1 MLEKTRYFKVACRY
15 FSYLSLFDA
24 RDVAEIMQKLGFK
37 PVAKLPPPEFGERI
51 GMAGYIA
58 EIDRNL
64 IYVDTDKQV
73 FRVVSF
79 DFVDIPNS
87 LNTLKLIVNEVN
99 ARYNVLPD
107 FYELAWELT
116 IETDKN
122 VLEIFQKQS
131 QKISL
136 LNDINSELVLNF
148 ALFGIRLF
156 SGTPNSPK
164 WFDIRIEPNL
174 SRNGMGYHIG
184 VIYRDK
190 DWSEFSEQVMKTPDI
205 IKKLIEHIENV

>member
-24 RDVAEIMQKLGFK
+24 RDIVEIMQKLGFK
-37 PVAKLPPPEFGERI
+37 PVAKLPPPEFGAKI
-51 GMAGYIA
+51 GVSGYIA
-58 EIDRNL
+58 EGNRNK
-64 IYVDTDKQV
+64 IYVDTNKLV

-87 LNTLKLIVNEVN
+87 LSTLESIVNEVN
-99 ARYNVLPD
+99 ARYKVLPN
-107 FYELAWELT
+107 FYELSWEL
-116 IETDKN
+116 IIDTDKN

-131 QKISL
+131 QNSPL
-136 LNDINSELVLNF
+136 LSNINSVLALNLS
-148 ALFGIRLF
+148 LFGIRLF

-184 VIYRDK
+184 IIYREK
-190 DWSEFSEQVMKTPDI
+190 NWNEFSERAIKIKNIAKKI
-205 IKKLIEHIENV
+205 IECIEHV

>member
-1 MLEKTRYFKVACRY
+1 MLEKTKYFKVACRY

-24 RDVAEIMQKLGFK
+24 RDVAEIMQKLGCK
-37 PVAKLPPPEFGERI
+37 PIANLPPPEFGARI
-51 GMAGYIA
+51 GMTGYIA
-58 EIDRNL
+58 EKDRNL
-64 IYVDTDKQV
+64 IYIDTDKQV

-79 DFVDIPNS
+79 DFVDLFNS
-87 LNTLKLIVNEVN
+87 LNMLESIINEIK

-107 FYELAWELT
+107 FYELAWELI
-116 IETDKN
+116 IETEKN

-131 QKISL
+131 QKVSL
-136 LNDINSELVLNF
+136 LNDINSELALDF

-174 SRNGMGYHIG
+174 SKNGRGYHIG

-190 DWSEFSEQVMKTPDI
+190 DWGEFSEQVMKIPDI
-205 IKKLIEHIENV
+205 IKKLIEQIESV

>member
-24 RDVAEIMQKLGFK
+24 REIAEIMQKLGCK
-37 PVAKLPPPEFGERI
+37 PIAGLPPPEFGVRI

-58 EIDRNL
+58 EKDRNR
-64 IYVDTDKQV
+64 IYIDTDKQV

-79 DFVDIPNS
+79 DFVDFLNS
-87 LNTLKLIVNEVN
+87 LNMLESIVNEIKV
-99 ARYNVLPD
+99 RYNVLPD
-107 FYELAWELT
+107 FYELAWELM
-116 IETDKN
+116 IETEKN

-136 LNDINSELVLNF
+136 LNDFNSEFDLNF
-148 ALFGIRLF
+148 AIFGIRLF

-174 SRNGMGYHIG
+174 SKNGMGYHIG

-190 DWSEFSEQVMKTPDI
+190 DWSGFSEYVVKIPDI